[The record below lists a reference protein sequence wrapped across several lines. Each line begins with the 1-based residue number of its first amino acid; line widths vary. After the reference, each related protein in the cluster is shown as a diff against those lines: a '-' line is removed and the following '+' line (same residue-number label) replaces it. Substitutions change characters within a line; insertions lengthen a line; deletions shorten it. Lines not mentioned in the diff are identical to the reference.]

1 MSCCY
6 GSSNQVAPDQ
16 QQHNSDLPETH
27 QCTDVKNIGFRSR
40 LVFDPKQNALLRE
53 PGKYG
58 LENSTQIYIEKGE
71 GRIAGWL
78 LEPTSKSKGVTV
90 LYLHGV
96 HMHRGYD
103 HRIQL
108 YKILQFLGYRV
119 LTIDYRGFADSSH
132 IDDITEASTVDDS
145 IAALDWLLG
154 HEEGKGGKEK
164 QKERGEVNHG
174 LQEEEEEKK
183 HSSEETNVTSNEK
196 ILVWGHS
203 MGAAI
208 SLATVSQWSKSNKM
222 QPVALVIESGFNNF
236 ASQID
241 EMVES
246 SILGCGKRLV
256 ARFYLLKTLKFS
268 SDENIKII
276 PLPMLQL
283 HAEDD
288 KRIPVSLARSLA
300 RAAQESGRN
309 IVYHEY
315 PAHLRYG
322 HNRIYQAENLPIL
335 LENLLSTTPTEST
348 KL

>member
-1 MSCCY
+1 
-6 GSSNQVAPDQ
+6 
-16 QQHNSDLPETH
+16 
-27 QCTDVKNIGFRSR
+27 
-40 LVFDPKQNALLRE
+40 
-53 PGKYG
+53 
-58 LENSTQIYIEKGE
+58 
-71 GRIAGWL
+71 
-78 LEPTSKSKGVTV
+78 
-90 LYLHGV
+90 
-96 HMHRGYD
+96 
-103 HRIQL
+103 
-108 YKILQFLGYRV
+108 
-119 LTIDYRGFADSSH
+119 
-132 IDDITEASTVDDS
+132 
-145 IAALDWLLG
+145 
-154 HEEGKGGKEK
+154 
-164 QKERGEVNHG
+164 VNHG
-174 LQEEEEEKK
+174 LHQEEEEEEGENGSAKDNRK
-183 HSSEETNVTSNEK
+183 LNITDNHQ

-208 SLATVSQWSKSNKM
+208 SLATVSAWSKSNKR

-246 SILGCGKRLV
+246 SILGYGKRLV

-268 SDENIKII
+268 SDENIKMI

-300 RAAQESGRN
+300 HAAQESGRN

-322 HNRIYQAENLPIL
+322 HNRIYQAENLSIL
-335 LENLLSTTPTEST
+335 LENLLSTTEST